1 MKNNNFNIEEKDN
14 LFIFTDNDYEIY
26 HKSDNLNLGYQEFK
40 VLLNKKKNFLDENN
54 ININNTK
61 NDNQKNID
69 KHTIKNQILSN
80 FIRSAFL
87 IGTFVVIA
95 FITSLLIS
103 SVVKKNEIKGGKQ
116 FWKNFENEIVK
127 FSEKEIDIESQN
139 KIIIS
144 LRKIG
149 EKYKPFLNEIGF
161 IFEKK

>member
-14 LFIFTDNDYEIY
+14 LFIFTDKDYEIY

-40 VLLNKKKNFLDENN
+40 VLLSKKKKIFDENN

-61 NDNQKNID
+61 NDNQNNID

-95 FITSLLIS
+95 FISSLLIS
-103 SVVKKNEIKGGKQ
+103 SVIKKNEIKGGKQ

-127 FSEKEIDIESQN
+127 FSEKEIDMETQN

-149 EKYKPFLNEIGF
+149 EKYKPFLNEIGL

>member
-14 LFIFTDNDYEIY
+14 LFIFSNKDYEIY
-26 HKSDNLNLGYQEFK
+26 HKSDNLNLGYKEFE
-40 VLLNKKKNFLDENN
+40 VLLNKKKKFFDENN

-61 NDNQKNID
+61 NDNQNNID

-95 FITSLLIS
+95 FITSMLIS
-103 SVVKKNEIKGGKQ
+103 SVIKKNEIKGGKQ